1 MSKDHMFDLLS
12 KLLYPIAMTS
22 LSPTSPEKLRVD
34 IWSDIACPWC
44 YIGKR
49 RFEAALQN
57 FAHKDNVEIVYHSF
71 ELDPS
76 GPALNPQTSGQ
87 MLAQKYGRT
96 PAQAQ
101 QMLDQVTQT
110 AAAEGLTYDFDQV
123 KLANTFLAHQLIQ
136 LAATQ
141 NLGPQMKER
150 LLRAYFTDGANL
162 SDLETLVALGA
173 DVGLSADQVRAA
185 LASGEYAPAVRQDEA
200 QAQRLGISGVP
211 FYVLSGK
218 YGISGAQGPEVF
230 GQALNQVWAEQN
242 PAPLTMLGSADA
254 DGCEDGSCEVAI
266 SD

>member
-1 MSKDHMFDLLS
+1 
-12 KLLYPIAMTS
+12 MTNF
-22 LSPTSPEKLRVD
+22 SPPSPEKLRVD

-49 RFEAALQN
+49 RFEAALQD

-71 ELDPS
+71 ELDPTS
-76 GPALNPQTSGQ
+76 PALNPQTSVQ

-101 QMLDQVTQT
+101 QMLGQVTQT
-110 AAAEGLTYDFDQV
+110 AADEGLTYDFDQV

-150 LLRAYFTDGANL
+150 LLRAYFTEGANL

-173 DVGLSADQVRAA
+173 EVGLQTDQVRAA
-185 LASGEYAPAVRQDEA
+185 LGSGEYASAVRQDEA
-200 QAQRLGISGVP
+200 QAQSLGISGVP
-211 FYVLSGK
+211 FYVLGGK

-230 GQALNQVWAEQN
+230 GQALNQVWAEQH
-242 PAPLTMLGSADA
+242 PAPLTMLDTPDA
-254 DGCEDGSCEVAI
+254 AACEDGTCAI
-266 SD
+266 PEKK